1 MLANKKITVVLPAYN
16 AAKTLKQ
23 TYDDIPQDVVDDV
36 ILIDDASK
44 DATVEMAR
52 SLGIATVSHERN
64 RGYGGNQKTCYTAA
78 LARGADIVVMLHPD
92 YQYTPKLV
100 TAMASMI
107 ASEEFDVVLA
117 SRILG
122 RGALVGGM
130 PMYKYVSNRVLTLFE
145 NIMIG
150 QKLSEYHTGYRAW
163 SRAVLEK
170 LPLRNNSEDFVFD
183 NQMLAQSAYFGFR
196 IGEISC
202 PTKYFPEASSIN
214 FRRSVRLQ
222 PPARRQ
228 RAFGMTFAMC
238 SSWRPSAGS
247 WPVAWPG
254 WWCLAS
260 SQRGSRPKGQP
271 VPRQGCFEFS
281 AVSVHRNCHLRG
293 FADFRCGERHIAG
306 IAAGRGC
313 RRDLW
318 AGAWLSS

>member
-1 MLANKKITVVLPAYN
+1 MLRGGSVLANKKITVVLPASN

-92 YQYTPKLV
+92 YQYAPRLV

-107 ASEEFDVVLA
+107 ASAEFDVVLA

-130 PMYKYVSNRVLTLFE
+130 PLYKYVSNRFLTLFE

-170 LPLRNNSEDFVFD
+170 LPLRNNSDDFVFD
-183 NQMLAQSAYFGFR
+183 NEMLVQAIYFGFR
-196 IGEISC
+196 VGEVSC

-214 FRRSVRLQ
+214 FRRSVVYGLGVLRTSLQFRLD
-222 PPARRQ
+222 RM
-228 RAFGMTFAMC
+228 GLINSMLFADMAEN
-238 SSWRPSAGS
+238 RLPM
-247 WPVAWPG
+247 
-254 WWCLAS
+254 LT
-260 SQRGSRPKGQP
+260 
-271 VPRQGCFEFS
+271 EID
-281 AVSVHRNCHLRG
+281 VHRSFVG
-293 FADFRCGERHIAG
+293 GE
-306 IAAGRGC
+306 
-313 RRDLW
+313 
-318 AGAWLSS
+318 LSR